1 MGNSLISVVVPVYN
15 VEQYIDRCITSIE
28 KQTYSH
34 LQIILVDDGSTDSS
48 GKKCD
53 LLAKG
58 DKRIQ
63 VIHKTNGG
71 LSSARNEGIKVAQ
84 GEYITFIDSDDF
96 FQPDS
101 IEYLYGL
108 IKNYQADIA
117 VGNYIRTT
125 GDIINGINRESSNEK
140 VLTGK
145 QAIEMQFEAN
155 TVQMVSAWGKLY
167 DTRLFNDIA
176 YLEGVLHEDEA
187 TTYKLYYKCNRVVVS
202 NKIVYGYFVNL
213 QSITSRPKKK
223 NYTDLCS
230 ILMAQINF
238 FHVHG
243 ETTLEERVRNRY
255 SIQMMSH
262 LFPLNYYGNSK
273 AMISDARKTYRSK
286 ILKNQEIPL
295 LERMKGWS
303 CTYFGIEVAC
313 ALKLIRLLK
322 GIR

>member
-125 GDIINGINRESSNEK
+125 GDIINGINRES
-140 VLTGK
+140 
-145 QAIEMQFEAN
+145 
-155 TVQMVSAWGKLY
+155 
-167 DTRLFNDIA
+167 
-176 YLEGVLHEDEA
+176 
-187 TTYKLYYKCNRVVVS
+187 
-202 NKIVYGYFVNL
+202 
-213 QSITSRPKKK
+213 
-223 NYTDLCS
+223 
-230 ILMAQINF
+230 
-238 FHVHG
+238 
-243 ETTLEERVRNRY
+243 
-255 SIQMMSH
+255 
-262 LFPLNYYGNSK
+262 
-273 AMISDARKTYRSK
+273 
-286 ILKNQEIPL
+286 
-295 LERMKGWS
+295 
-303 CTYFGIEVAC
+303 
-313 ALKLIRLLK
+313 K
-322 GIR
+322 GIDR